1 MLLSDMLIKKPYM
14 YKIKKA
20 YYTNILN
27 KLINIIFLFFIF
39 ERFDS
44 EGNGFIHI
52 ENITIRNTGKMK
64 ISTNSRWRDMLSV
77 ECVESRFNG
86 KIGKLEWP
94 SKSLAIGAEY
104 SFAGFKT
111 RINRQKPT
119 DCHILLQSD
128 FDDNIVESNKQ
139 TICVKAL
146 PSLYL

>member
-77 ECVESRFNG
+77 SQMFLDLFTFRMSQRCLKDIDVLQVFLDLFTFRMSKRYRSITNVSRSFYILNVS
-86 KIGKLEWP
+86 KI
-94 SKSLAIGAEY
+94 
-104 SFAGFKT
+104 
-111 RINRQKPT
+111 
-119 DCHILLQSD
+119 
-128 FDDNIVESNKQ
+128 
-139 TICVKAL
+139 
-146 PSLYL
+146 